1 MSYGARV
8 WGADGALQL
17 DENSFTMRVVLSTLV
32 SVAGGQ
38 TYQQF
43 PVAGI
48 TPSNGVAIVL
58 PVGSYAENAT
68 QYETEVI
75 NDAVR
80 VYNYVRGFA
89 GTFVSTAGT
98 MRLLVIRF
106 A

>member
-8 WGADGALQL
+8 WGPDGALQL

-32 SVAGGQ
+32 SVSGGQ

-43 PVAGI
+43 SVPGI
-48 TPSNGVAIVL
+48 TPANGVAIVL
-58 PVGSYAENAT
+58 PVGTYSDTTT

-80 VYNYVRGFA
+80 VYNYVRGYA
-89 GTFVSTAGT
+89 GTYVSTAGT

-106 A
+106 S